1 MKTCLVTALLVLSTA
16 PILFGA
22 VVSNTN
28 IVLSSGGGFADYALT
43 VYQDEFATDP
53 TTIWFDVSGA
63 TLSFVDTNIDEGS
76 DWYSTS
82 LLDEFSNS
90 SILGNSHQVFV
101 RATTSGFESNDLTT
115 GFGDFYLG
123 VNTGNSDAPW
133 TDLPPRNL
141 YGWVHLQNLGGSL
154 SMQGNA
160 MSYQGTGIVVGTT
173 EVIPEP
179 SSCILVLCGLAITA
193 SRRRTRIK
201 GQNKRMESNG

>member
-1 MKTCLVTALLVLSTA
+1 MKTSLVTALLVLSTV
-16 PILFGA
+16 PVLFGT
-22 VVSNTN
+22 VISNTN
-28 IVLSSGGGFADYALT
+28 IVLSSGGGFSDYALT
-43 VYQDEFATDP
+43 VYQDEFGTDS

-63 TLSFVDTNIDEGS
+63 TLFFVDKSLDEGS

-82 LLDEFSNS
+82 PWDEFSNS

-123 VNTGNSDAPW
+123 VNTGSPDGPW

-154 SMQGNA
+154 LMQGNA
-160 MSYQGTGIVVGTT
+160 MSYQGAGIVVGTT

-179 SSCILVLCGLAITA
+179 SSCMLVLCGLGITA
-193 SRRRTRIK
+193 SRRRTLIK